1 MIILTVGLKQKFQR
15 YKMSCFLQP
24 CNDNKNKRKVQ
35 LDPLNYATSSD
46 LKIKIGVD
54 TSQLAK
60 KSDIS
65 SLKLGIDK
73 LDIGKFKA
81 VPADL
86 GKLSNVVENWGAIR
100 TTDCINLA

>member
-1 MIILTVGLKQKFQR
+1 
-15 YKMSCFLQP
+15 MSCFLQP

-35 LDPLNYATSSD
+35 LDPLNYAASSD

-54 TSQLAK
+54 TLQLAK
-60 KSDIS
+60 KSDLS

-81 VPADL
+81 APADL
-86 GKLSNVVENWGAIR
+86 SKLSNVVENWGAIR